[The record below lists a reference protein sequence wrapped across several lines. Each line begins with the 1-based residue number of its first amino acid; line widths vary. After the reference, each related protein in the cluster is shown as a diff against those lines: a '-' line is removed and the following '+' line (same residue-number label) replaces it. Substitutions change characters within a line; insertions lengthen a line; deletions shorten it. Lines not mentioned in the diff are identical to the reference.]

1 MIAGLSVLAIVPAR
15 AGSKGLPGKNARIL
29 DGKPL
34 IQYSIEAAIQ
44 SNYIDDIVVS
54 TDCLECIKVA
64 SGLGLE
70 PPFQRPDNLCGD
82 EVPSA
87 EVIKHAINF
96 FQEKD
101 KAYDLFVLLEPTS
114 PLRTSSDIDSALKLM
129 LKQDNKSLVS
139 VCLAED
145 QHPNFM
151 FELDQ
156 TGVLKPWSNNT
167 FIPTR
172 RQDVSP
178 AFFLEGS
185 VYISYVKSFLEN
197 ETFCHEDTA
206 AFIMPKFKSFEI
218 DDIVDFYCVEA
229 VMRNILNN

>member
-1 MIAGLSVLAIVPAR
+1 VIEGLSVLAIIPAR
-15 AGSKGLPGKNARIL
+15 AGSKGLLGKNTRIL
-29 DGKPL
+29 QGKPL
-34 IQYSIEAAIQ
+34 VQYSIEAGIQ
-44 SNYIDDIVVS
+44 SNYIDDVIVS
-54 TDCLECIKVA
+54 TDCLESIEISSK
-64 SGLGLE
+64 LGLK
-70 PPFQRPDNLCGD
+70 PPFKRPNNLCGD

-96 FQEKD
+96 LQEKD
-101 KAYDLFVLLEPTS
+101 KKYDLFVLLEPTS
-114 PLRTSSDIDSALKLM
+114 PLRTSSDIDSALELM
-129 LKQDNKSLVS
+129 IKQGNQSLVS
-139 VCLAED
+139 VCLTED

-156 TGVLKPWSNNT
+156 AGTLKPWSAT
-167 FIPTR
+167 SFKPTR

-185 VYISYVKSFLEN
+185 VYISYIKKFLEN

-229 VMRNILNN
+229 LMRNMSNN

>member
-1 MIAGLSVLAIVPAR
+1 VIKGLSVLAIVTAR
-15 AGSKGLPGKNARIL
+15 AGSKGLPGKNTCIL
-29 DGKPL
+29 EGKPL
-34 IQYSIEAAIQ
+34 IQYSIEAGIK
-44 SNYIDDIVVS
+44 SNYIDDVVVS
-54 TDCLECIKVA
+54 TDCLECIEIA
-64 SGLGLE
+64 SDLGLDT
-70 PPFQRPDNLCGD
+70 PFKRPHNLCGD

-96 FQEKD
+96 FHKKD
-101 KAYDLFVLLEPTS
+101 KKYEVFVLLEPTS
-114 PLRTSSDIDSALKLM
+114 PLRTSSDIDLALELM
-129 LKQDNKSLVS
+129 IKQGNKSLVS

-151 FELDQ
+151 FELKQ
-156 TGVLKPWSNNT
+156 NGTLQPWSNKN

-172 RQDVSP
+172 RQDVSS

-185 VYISYVKSFLEN
+185 VYISYVSSFLEH

-229 VMRNILNN
+229 IMRNISNH

>member
-1 MIAGLSVLAIVPAR
+1 MILGLSVLAIVPAR
-15 AGSKGLPGKNARIL
+15 AGSKGLQGKNTRIL
-29 DGKPL
+29 EGKPL

-44 SNYIDDIVVS
+44 SNYIDNIVVS
-54 TDCLECIKVA
+54 TDSAECIEIA
-64 SGLGLE
+64 SKLGLDT
-70 PPFQRPDNLCGD
+70 PFTRPDHLCGD

-87 EVIKHAINF
+87 EVIKHAIEF
-96 FQEKD
+96 FQAKN
-101 KAYDLFVLLEPTS
+101 KKYDLFVLLEPTS
-114 PLRTSSDIDSALKLM
+114 PLRTSSDIDAALELM
-129 LKQDNKSLVS
+129 LKQGNKSLVS

-151 FELDQ
+151 FELNKSG
-156 TGVLKPWSNNT
+156 TLKPWSNKS
-167 FIPTR
+167 FMPTR

-185 VYISYVKSFLEN
+185 VYISYIQSFIEN

-229 VMRNILNN
+229 VMRNISNQ